1 MLSDLMPPALVGLLL
16 ESLRQTAIMV
26 AASAILS
33 TLIGL
38 PLGIALIV
46 TSPGQFLERPAFN
59 RIAGTVVNLVR
70 STPFIILMVAII
82 PLTRLIAGTT
92 VGTYAA
98 IVPLTVA
105 ITPLYARLA
114 ETAMREVDQS
124 LIEAAESMGAT
135 PMQIHL
141 QVLQPEALPG
151 IIAGQTVTL
160 VSLVG
165 YSAMAGTVGG
175 GGLGDLGIRF
185 GYQRFMPEV
194 MIAVVDHSGC
204 NRAIHS
210 DRGRPRRSFCQSP
223 CRSQPSRALRIF
235 QEVPMTIHTTPINLP
250 LLDHVPLQ
258 WKHRRAW

>member
-1 MLSDLMPPALVGLLL
+1 MLSDLMSPALIALLI
-16 ESLRQTAIMV
+16 ESVKQTVTMV
-26 AASAILS
+26 AISAILS

-38 PLGIALIV
+38 PLGILLVV

-59 RIAGTVVNLVR
+59 RIAGTLINLIR

-82 PLTRLIAGTT
+82 PFTRLIAGTT
-92 VGTYAA
+92 VGTFAA

-124 LIEAAESMGAT
+124 LIEAAQSMGAS
-135 PMQIHL
+135 PLQIIFK
-141 QVLQPEALPG
+141 VLLPEALPG

-160 VSLVG
+160 VSLIG

-194 MIAVVDHSGC
+194 MIAVVIILV
-204 NRAIHS
+204 AIVQSVQMTGDFASRYVNH
-210 DRGRPRRSFCQSP
+210 RIIRR
-223 CRSQPSRALRIF
+223 RTA
-235 QEVPMTIHTTPINLP
+235 
-250 LLDHVPLQ
+250 
-258 WKHRRAW
+258 

>member
-1 MLSDLMPPALVGLLL
+1 MLSDLLSPALIALLI
-16 ESLRQTAIMV
+16 ESIKQTVTMV
-26 AASAILS
+26 AVAALLS

-38 PLGIALIV
+38 PLGVLLVV
-46 TSPGQFLERPAFN
+46 TSPGQFLERPIFN
-59 RIAGTVVNLVR
+59 RVTGTLINLIR

-82 PLTRLIAGTT
+82 PFTRLVAGTT
-92 VGTYAA
+92 VGTFAA

-135 PMQIHL
+135 PLQIIFK
-141 QVLQPEALPG
+141 VLLPEALPG

-160 VSLVG
+160 VSLIG

-194 MIAVVDHSGC
+194 MVAVVIILV
-204 NRAIHS
+204 AIVQSVQMTGDFAARLVNHRIARS
-210 DRGRPRRSFCQSP
+210 RPS
-223 CRSQPSRALRIF
+223 A
-235 QEVPMTIHTTPINLP
+235 
-250 LLDHVPLQ
+250 
-258 WKHRRAW
+258 